1 MTDLSEIYN
10 ETTIRRMRRL
20 AKSLSER
27 DRPAYL
33 AVEAYKPGSPGVV
46 VVVGLFGMST
56 ETIKKG
62 RDDLDS
68 PERLPPPRTSATQG
82 CRT

>member
-1 MTDLSEIYN
+1 MTDPTKIYN
-10 ETTIRRMRRL
+10 EITIRRMRRL

-27 DRPAYL
+27 DRRAYV

-46 VVVGLFGMST
+46 VVAGLFGMSS
-56 ETIKKG
+56 ETINKG

-68 PERLPPPRTSATQG
+68 PERLPPPRKSAPQG

>member
-46 VVVGLFGMST
+46 VVVGLF
-56 ETIKKG
+56 
-62 RDDLDS
+62 
-68 PERLPPPRTSATQG
+68 A
-82 CRT
+82 

>member
-1 MTDLSEIYN
+1 MTDPTKIYN
-10 ETTIRRMRRL
+10 EITIRRMRRL

-27 DRPAYL
+27 DRRAYV

-46 VVVGLFGMST
+46 VVAGLFGMSS
-56 ETIKKG
+56 ETINKG

-68 PERLPPPRTSATQG
+68 PERLPPPRKSAPQG
-82 CRT
+82 CWT